1 MVKRQASSDV
11 LKLINNKTGKKVK
24 ASDVKRLA
32 GRVNQSTV
40 KDEKQLRKLIKQ
52 VGALVNVKVSE
63 QLTNEIVQAVR
74 KSGMNP
80 HNLESMIR
88 MMSGKKK

>member
-1 MVKRQASSDV
+1 MVKRNVSSDV
-11 LKLINNKTGKKVK
+11 LKLVNNKTGKKVSPN
-24 ASDVKRLA
+24 AVKKLA
-32 GRVNQSTV
+32 GKVNQSTMQ
-40 KDEKQLRKLIKQ
+40 DEAQLRKLIKQ

-80 HNLESMIR
+80 NNLEQMIK
-88 MMSGKKK
+88 MMAGKK

>member
-1 MVKRQASSDV
+1 MVKRQVSSDV
-11 LKLINNKTGKKVK
+11 LKLVNNKTGKNVK
-24 ASDVKRLA
+24 ATDVKRLA
-32 GRVNQSTV
+32 SKVNQSTI

-52 VGALVNVKVSE
+52 VGALVNVNVSE

-80 HNLESMIR
+80 NNLESMIR
-88 MMSGKKK
+88 MMSGKRK

>member
-1 MVKRQASSDV
+1 MVKRNVSGDV
-11 LKLINNKTGKKVK
+11 LKLVNHKTGKKINQ
-24 ASDVKRLA
+24 SDVKKLA
-32 GRVNQSTV
+32 GKVNQSTV
-40 KDEKQLRKLIKQ
+40 QNEAQLRKLIKQ

-80 HNLESMIR
+80 NNLEQMIR
-88 MMSGKKK
+88 MMAKK